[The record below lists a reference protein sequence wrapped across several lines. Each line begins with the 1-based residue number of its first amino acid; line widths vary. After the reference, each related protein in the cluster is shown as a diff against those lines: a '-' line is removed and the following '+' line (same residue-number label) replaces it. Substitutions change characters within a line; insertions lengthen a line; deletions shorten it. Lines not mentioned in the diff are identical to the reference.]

1 MLYQTEDGL
10 VHLEWWSRDDE
21 TAAGPEFDEIV
32 FPEEAE
38 WVKVIGLNM
47 FLTMQVHG
55 CKAAVLMHLVRTA
68 WHAARPQAHAL

>member
-1 MLYQTEDGL
+1 

-38 WVKVIGLNM
+38 WVKVIKLDM
-47 FLTMQVHG
+47 QLTLASAWW
-55 CKAAVLMHLVRTA
+55 CKAAVCSCI
-68 WHAARPQAHAL
+68 W

>member
-1 MLYQTEDGL
+1 MQTEDGL

-38 WVKVIGLNM
+38 WVKVIKLDM
-47 FLTMQVHG
+47 QLALTS
-55 CKAAVLMHLVRTA
+55 A
-68 WHAARPQAHAL
+68 W